1 MKWFLHTVAAVL
13 YGLTIPPLV
22 GHMGYLTR
30 QAGIDYYAQV
40 HPSALNS
47 YVHTIFMPFTIYGMF
62 LWLPR
67 VFDLSLY
74 DSIHFDTCI
83 YVAYMTH
90 YLMISRFVGLLACAY
105 YFVPLVGAYVTHMR
119 VDMSKL
125 FYLGVGVSTLALLI
139 QEVFG
144 HWYSGDP
151 PSRGE
156 GVFNAILYAVYYSVH
171 HVVA

>member
-1 MKWFLHTVAAVL
+1 MKWFLHSGAGVL
-13 YGLTIPPLV
+13 YGLAIPLLV
-22 GHMGYLTR
+22 GHLGYLTG
-30 QAGIDYYAQV
+30 QPGVDYYAQV
-40 HPSALNS
+40 HSSALNA
-47 YVHTIFMPFTIYGMF
+47 YVHTLFMPFTIYGMF

-74 DSIHFDTCI
+74 DSLHFDTCI

-90 YLMISRFVGLLACAY
+90 YLTIRKFVGLLACAY
-105 YFVPLVGAYVTHMR
+105 YFVPLVGAYVTHLR
-119 VDMSKL
+119 VNLSNL
-125 FYLGVGVSTLALLI
+125 FYLGVGVSALALLI

-151 PSRGE
+151 LSRGD
-156 GVFNAILYAVYYSVH
+156 GVFNAILYAVYYSVS